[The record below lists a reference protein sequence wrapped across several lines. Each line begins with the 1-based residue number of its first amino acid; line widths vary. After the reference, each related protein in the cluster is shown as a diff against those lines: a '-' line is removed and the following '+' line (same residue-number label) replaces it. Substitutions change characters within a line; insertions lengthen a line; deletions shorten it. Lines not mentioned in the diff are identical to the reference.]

1 MKLSVGYDVN
11 KRHPGMPNNNN
22 NNNNNNNKNER
33 KIILKKSFAARH
45 LSHVYRPGLLVET
58 DVRCQWFHAKVRL
71 SATVRELNIDNLID
85 VLCSAVCST
94 TTDVAVSG
102 SLWHA
107 LPAAEWITGLL
118 LVSFT
123 VASVVTDVTLPLTSI
138 YVIII
143 T

>member
-1 MKLSVGYDVN
+1 M
-11 KRHPGMPNNNN
+11 RNN

-33 KIILKKSFAARH
+33 NNKKKSFAARH
-45 LSHVYRPGLLVET
+45 LSHVYRPGLLVEI
-58 DVRCQWFHAKVRL
+58 DVRCQWFHAKIRL
-71 SATVRELNIDNLID
+71 SAVVRELDIDNLID

-107 LPAAEWITGLL
+107 LPAAEWIMGLL

-138 YVIII
+138 YIIII